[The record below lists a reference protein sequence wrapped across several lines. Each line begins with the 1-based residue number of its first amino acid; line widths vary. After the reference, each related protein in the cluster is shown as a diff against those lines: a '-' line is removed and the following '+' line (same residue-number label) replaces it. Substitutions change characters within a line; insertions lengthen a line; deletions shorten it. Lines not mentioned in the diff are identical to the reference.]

1 MRLKIFGTWLLLMFI
16 SQLVTCEVMFAVFKV
31 ETKWPGGFEGSVTFP
46 AVKKFPYGW
55 IIYILFDSAVTDLKF
70 FEGYLAG
77 SHLNGRLYVIL
88 PLDHNKVL
96 HIDALGKR
104 SLRLQAKVSS

>member
-1 MRLKIFGTWLLLMFI
+1 MIKVKVLLYIGLVSKLRNEMRLKIFGTWLLLMFI

-55 IIYILFDSAVTDLKF
+55 IIYILFDSAVTDLKVS
-70 FEGYLAG
+70 EKVTVC
-77 SHLNGRLYVIL
+77 RLTV
-88 PLDHNKVL
+88 
-96 HIDALGKR
+96 G
-104 SLRLQAKVSS
+104 